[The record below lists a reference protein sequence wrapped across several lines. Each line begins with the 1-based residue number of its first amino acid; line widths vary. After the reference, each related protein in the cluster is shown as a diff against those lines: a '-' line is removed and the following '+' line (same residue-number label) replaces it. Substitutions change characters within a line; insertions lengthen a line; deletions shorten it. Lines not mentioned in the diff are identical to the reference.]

1 MGIYLLQY
9 YWDNNIYDKDK
20 MCELVEQKIISEEDF
35 FNITRLR
42 YSVIKKRNKKQDV
55 TFNQ

>member
-9 YWDNNIYDKDK
+9 YWDNNIYDKNK
-20 MCELVEQKIISEEDF
+20 MCELVKQKIISEEDF

-42 YSVIKKRNKKQDV
+42 YNVIKNKNKKQDV

>member
-42 YSVIKKRNKKQDV
+42 YNVIKNKNKKRDV